1 MKLTRIYFFL
11 TLIFM
16 SVLSCTSEK
25 SLSVKVIETSKNG
38 NKLRQVSSF
47 TETNEVSSIRI
58 NPELTYQK
66 ITGFVG
72 SFTEASAYL
81 LNKLSSKNRDTILS
95 AYFSKEGANYSLT
108 RTHMNSCDFSLSNYS
123 YSPVENDIERE
134 HFSILEDKDDLIP
147 MIKDDMKISEDGFQ
161 IIE

>member
-38 NKLRQVSSF
+38 NKLSQVTSF
-47 TETNEVSSIRI
+47 TKASEVSSIRI
-58 NPELTYQK
+58 NPEITYQK
-66 ITGFVG
+66 ITGFGG

-95 AYFSKEGANYSLT
+95 AYF
-108 RTHMNSCDFSLSNYS
+108 
-123 YSPVENDIERE
+123 
-134 HFSILEDKDDLIP
+134 
-147 MIKDDMKISEDGFQ
+147 
-161 IIE
+161 

>member
-38 NKLRQVSSF
+38 NKLSQVTSF
-47 TETNEVSSIRI
+47 TEASEVSSIRI
-58 NPELTYQK
+58 NPEKTYQK
-66 ITGFVG
+66 ITGFGG

-81 LNKLSSKNRDTILS
+81 LNKLSSKNRDTILKCLFFKRRS
-95 AYFSKEGANYSLT
+95 
-108 RTHMNSCDFSLSNYS
+108 
-123 YSPVENDIERE
+123 
-134 HFSILEDKDDLIP
+134 
-147 MIKDDMKISEDGFQ
+147 
-161 IIE
+161 

>member
-11 TLIFM
+11 TLTFM

-38 NKLRQVSSF
+38 NKLSLVTSF
-47 TETNEVSSIRI
+47 TETSEVSSIRI
-58 NPELTYQK
+58 NQEITYQK
-66 ITGFVG
+66 ITGFGG

-95 AYFSKEGANYSLT
+95 AYF
-108 RTHMNSCDFSLSNYS
+108 
-123 YSPVENDIERE
+123 
-134 HFSILEDKDDLIP
+134 
-147 MIKDDMKISEDGFQ
+147 
-161 IIE
+161 